1 MSDDL
6 LKYDEMVERA
16 LRAVVRTTLAK
27 VAEHG
32 LPGSHQ
38 LYISFLTRH
47 PGVEIADHLCLQ
59 YPNDMTI
66 VLEHQFWGLEVEDDA
81 FEVSLSFNDIQERLH
96 ISFDAIVG
104 FADPSVNFA
113 LQFQKDQPD
122 IEVVD
127 DAKKPLLTSDIIQ
140 QPDIKLAPS
149 EEELSPQSAVDSSDE
164 SSGPEDNVVA
174 LETFRKK

>member
-6 LKYDEMVERA
+6 LKYDKMVEHA
-16 LRAVVRTTLAK
+16 LRTVVRTTLAE

-32 LPGSHQ
+32 LPGNHQ
-38 LYISFLTRH
+38 LYISFLTGH

-59 YPNDMTI
+59 YPHEMTI
-66 VLEHQFWGLEVEDDA
+66 VLEHQFWGLEIEDDA

-96 ISFDAIVG
+96 ITFDSIVG

-122 IEVVD
+122 IKVVD
-127 DAKKPLLTSDIIQ
+127 DTKKPLLAADVIH
-140 QPDIKLAPS
+140 QPDIKLAAS
-149 EEELSPQSAVDSSDE
+149 EEEPAPQSTAEKSEGSSD
-164 SSGPEDNVVA
+164 SEDNVVA

>member
-1 MSDDL
+1 MSDEL
-6 LKYDEMVERA
+6 LQYDKMVEHA
-16 LRAVVRTTLAK
+16 LRAVVHSTLAE

-32 LPGSHQ
+32 LPGTHQ
-38 LYISFLTRH
+38 LYISFLTGH
-47 PGVEIADHLCLQ
+47 PGVEIADHLRQQ
-59 YPNDMTI
+59 YPHDMTI

-81 FEVSLSFNDIQERLH
+81 FEVLLSFNDIQERLH
-96 ISFDAIVG
+96 ISFEAIVG

-122 IEVVD
+122 IKVVD
-127 DAKKPLLTSDIIQ
+127 DTKKPLLTSDIVQ

-149 EEELSPQSAVDSSDE
+149 EEELPPQSTVDGSEDAD
-164 SSGPEDNVVA
+164 GPEDNVVA

>member
-6 LKYDEMVERA
+6 LKYDKMVEHA
-16 LRAVVRTTLAK
+16 LRAVVHMTLAE

-32 LPGSHQ
+32 LPGNHQ
-38 LYISFLTRH
+38 LYISFLTGH

-66 VLEHQFWGLEVEDDA
+66 VLEHQFWDLEVEDDS

-113 LQFQKDQPD
+113 LQFQKNQPD

-149 EEELSPQSAVDSSDE
+149 EEELPPQSTVDSSEDA
-164 SSGPEDNVVA
+164 SGPEDNVVA